1 MIRRFSPVVTALIFA
16 LATAL
21 PALAQ
26 ESDPLA
32 HSTLLPQAV
41 GWAMAGLAVLLVILF
56 ILWTRRN
63 PN

>member
-1 MIRRFSPVVTALIFA
+1 MRRLPVILMTALML
-16 LATAL
+16 LAMTL

-26 ESDPLA
+26 EGDPLA

-63 PN
+63 PS